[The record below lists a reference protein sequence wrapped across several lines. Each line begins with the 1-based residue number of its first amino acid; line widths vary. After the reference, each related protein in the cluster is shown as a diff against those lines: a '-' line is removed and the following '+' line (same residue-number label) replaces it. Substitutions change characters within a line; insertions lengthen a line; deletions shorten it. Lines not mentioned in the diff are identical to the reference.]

1 MNKDLE
7 AILARLAAI
16 EARLARLE
24 ARDTYAVSTYRVTPI
39 YHCSCPP
46 TTVCMNT
53 ACPCPRQMRVTCET
67 K

>member
-24 ARDTYAVSTYRVTPI
+24 ASNAYTIPYLLHTWKDCV
-39 YHCSCPP
+39 CPP
-46 TTVCMNT
+46 NTICMNT
-53 ACPCPRQMRVTCET
+53 ACPRQTRVTCET

>member
-16 EARLARLE
+16 EAILARLE
-24 ARDTYAVSTYRVTPI
+24 AINAYTIPYTWKD
-39 YHCSCPP
+39 CGCPP
-46 TTVCMNT
+46 TTVCMNI
-53 ACPCPRQMRVTCET
+53 ACPRQTRVTCET